1 MEKKSYINKNI
12 YDISFSM
19 RRERARKIRNILL
32 FLFLFLF
39 SLNAI
44 LTFIVKPVK
53 QSSLSME
60 PNISRNSFSLATPR
74 ALFPDNKIRRGEI
87 VLISCPEKK
96 SATFLQ
102 NAADVFFR
110 VLTFRKFS
118 KERPFLSRI
127 VAIPGDTIYMKNFVL
142 YVTPQGE
149 HFSYT
154 EFELN
159 QIPYS
164 IDIRV
169 PPPNWDTL
177 IGVHGD
183 FEKMTLGAD
192 EYFVLADNRLS
203 SMDSRMFGAVKKSRI
218 KGKVILTYFPFK
230 EFRFF
235 RSKVRK

>member
-1 MEKKSYINKNI
+1 MEKKSRINKSI

-19 RRERARKIRNILL
+19 RRARARKIRNILL
-32 FLFLFLF
+32 FVFLFLF

-44 LTFIVKPVK
+44 LAHLIKPVR

-60 PNISRNSFSLATPR
+60 PNIARNSFSLATPR
-74 ALFPDNKIRRGEI
+74 ALFSEGAIRRGEI
-87 VLISCPEKK
+87 VLISRPEET
-96 SATFLQ
+96 SESFLRR
-102 NAADVFFR
+102 AADALFHVI
-110 VLTFRKFS
+110 TFRKFT
-118 KERPFLSRI
+118 EENPFLSRI
-127 VAIPGDTIYMKNFVL
+127 VALPGDTIYMKDFVL

-192 EYFVLADNRLS
+192 DYFVLADNRLS
-203 SMDSRMFGAVKKSRI
+203 SMDSRMFGAVEKSRI
-218 KGKVILTYFPFK
+218 KAKVILTYFPFK
-230 EFRFF
+230 EFRLF
-235 RSKVRK
+235 RSKART

>member
-1 MEKKSYINKNI
+1 MEEKSRINKSI

-19 RRERARKIRNILL
+19 RRARARKIRNILL
-32 FLFLFLF
+32 FVFLFLF

-44 LTFIVKPVK
+44 LAYVIKPVR

-60 PNISRNSFSLATPR
+60 PNIARNSFLLATPR
-74 ALFPDNKIRRGEI
+74 ALFSEGSLRRGEI
-87 VLISCPEKK
+87 VLISRPEET
-96 SATFLQ
+96 SESFLRR
-102 NAADVFFR
+102 AADALFHVI
-110 VLTFRKFS
+110 TFRKFT
-118 KERPFLSRI
+118 EENPFLSRI
-127 VAIPGDTIYMKNFVL
+127 VALPSDTIYMKDFVL

-192 EYFVLADNRLS
+192 DYFVLADNRLS
-203 SMDSRMFGAVKKSRI
+203 SMDSRMFGVVEKSRI
-218 KGKVILTYFPFK
+218 KAKVILTYFPFK
-230 EFRFF
+230 EFRLF
-235 RSKVRK
+235 RSKART